1 MELIAFTHAA
11 LAYEDATPTPE
22 LRSLD
27 SLTCNPPNSSW
38 MSLLAIAVFVTLLN
52 GDRRPATAAA
62 QLGDEGASV
71 EILQRTLS
79 DRGFYLGTTDGV
91 FGPETEAAVIQFQM
105 EAGLPTDG
113 VVGSET
119 EKALG
124 ISTTNMG
131 TEPTGDVLQF
141 GHAGP
146 EIRAVQAALSQQA
159 LYSGAIDGI
168 YGVETRTAIVAFQ
181 EMNGLEGDG
190 IVGPDTIAALQEGV
204 LTNPTQMNLDALSLD
219 SLNSELKSSALN
231 PDAIQLSPRLRNS
244 GTDAFPDVVQAGQ
257 TNPER
262 ISLRDRLFRPR
273 VQQ

>member
-27 SLTCNPPNSSW
+27 SLTFNPPNSSW
-38 MSLLAIAVFVTLLN
+38 MSLLAIAVFVSLLS

-79 DRGFYLGTTDGV
+79 DQGFYFGITDGV
-91 FGPETEAAVIQFQM
+91 FGPETEDAVIRFQI
-105 EAGLPTDG
+105 EAGLSTDG

-124 ISTTNMG
+124 ISTTNLG
-131 TEPTGDVLQF
+131 TAPTGHVLQF

-146 EIRAVQAALSQQA
+146 EIQAVQAALSQQA
-159 LYSGAIDGI
+159 VYVGAIDGI
-168 YGVETRTAIVAFQ
+168 YGVETREAVVAFQ

-190 IVGPDTIAALQEGV
+190 VVGPDTIAALQEQMM
-204 LTNPTQMNLDALSLD
+204 TNPTQANLDAPPWEPM
-219 SLNSELKSSALN
+219 NPELESPALT
-231 PDAIQLSPRLRNS
+231 PDAMQLSPRLGDS
-244 GTDAFPDVVQAGQ
+244 GTGAFPNVVQAGQ
-257 TNPER
+257 TIPER
-262 ISLRDRLFRPR
+262 LSLRDRLFRPR
-273 VQQ
+273 SQQ